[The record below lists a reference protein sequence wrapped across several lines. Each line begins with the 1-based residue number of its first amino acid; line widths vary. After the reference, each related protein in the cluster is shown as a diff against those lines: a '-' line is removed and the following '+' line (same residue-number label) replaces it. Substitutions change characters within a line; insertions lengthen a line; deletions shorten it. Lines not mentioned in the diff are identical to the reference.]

1 MLEAVVFH
9 GVLTW
14 GTTQWQK
21 KLVGGLPMKYNRCDH
36 RQIFTK
42 GVVLG
47 GHETIISTSKTIPN
61 AKRSND
67 YTAVLVIQ

>member
-21 KLVGGLPMKYNRCDH
+21 KLVGGLPMKYNRGDQ
-36 RQIFTK
+36 QIFTK
-42 GVVLG
+42 GAVLG
-47 GHETIISTSKTIPN
+47 GHETIISTSRHTKC
-61 AKRSND
+61 
-67 YTAVLVIQ
+67 

>member
-1 MLEAVVFH
+1 
-9 GVLTW
+9 
-14 GTTQWQK
+14 
-21 KLVGGLPMKYNRCDH
+21 MKYNRCDH

-42 GVVLG
+42 GAVLG